1 MPQSRIMAPLNKI
14 LELDFN
20 YSWRSL
26 IAFTLEL
33 LLMIMCIHSNYK

>member
-1 MPQSRIMAPLNKI
+1 MPQGRIMAPLNKI
-14 LELDFN
+14 LELAFN

-33 LLMIMCIHSNYK
+33 FLMIMCFHSNYK